1 MQFWL
6 HFKRST
12 SHCKSPSLSLSF
24 RCTVVLYNPRKN
36 RQSHITNSSRKTI
49 TCLGFSDDGR
59 HLVTGECGH
68 LPSVRVWDI
77 HDRSCVA
84 EFPGHKYGINCVAFA
99 PNNKYIVSVSRSI
112 IIIIIITK
120 PLRSSPL
127 LFLIVKMIFPGH
139 WVF

>member
-1 MQFWL
+1 M
-6 HFKRST
+6 
-12 SHCKSPSLSLSF
+12 
-24 RCTVVLYNPRKN
+24 
-36 RQSHITNSSRKTI
+36 
-49 TCLGFSDDGR
+49 
-59 HLVTGECGH
+59 TGECGH

-99 PNNKYIVSVSRSI
+99 PNNKYIVSVSRI
-112 IIIIIITK
+112 IIIIDIIIIITK